1 MKSICFIGARGGSK
15 GVPQKN
21 SRIINGKPLIAHTI
35 ISALD
40 SGLYN
45 HVIVSTEDEKIAQIA
60 KKYGAEIPFLR
71 PKNLSTDTASFTDVM
86 IHGINKL
93 KKLNYDFDILVNRDC
108 TVPFIRNE
116 DVESSIKLLKNKKC
130 DAVFGVYR
138 QHLNPYFNIME
149 KNQNG
154 FLQLSKK
161 LKNRPTSRQ
170 KSPKVF
176 QLNGLFVYNVEK
188 FLKHKNPLPPKSL
201 PYEIPVESGLMIDT
215 EFEFKIA
222 EYVMNNKSLFF

>member
-93 KKLNYDFDILVNRDC
+93 KKLNYDFDILINRDC

-188 FLKHKNPLPPKSL
+188 FLKYKNPLPPKSL

>member
-1 MKSICFIGARGGSK
+1 LKSICFIGARGGSK

-21 SRIINGKPLIAHTI
+21 IRLINGKPLIAHTI

-40 SGLYN
+40 SGLYD
-45 HVIVSTEDEKIAQIA
+45 HVVVSTEDKKIAQIA

-71 PKNLSTDTASFTDVM
+71 PKNLSTDTAGFTDVM
-86 IHGINKL
+86 IHGINEL
-93 KKLNYDFDILVNRDC
+93 KKLNYTFDILVNRDC

-116 DVESSIKLLKNKKC
+116 DVANSIKLLKNKKC
-130 DAVFGVYR
+130 NAVFGVYR
-138 QHLNPYFNIME
+138 QHFNPYFNIME
-149 KNQNG
+149 ETHNG

-170 KSPKVF
+170 KSPKVY
-176 QLNGLFVYNVEK
+176 QLNGLFVYNVDK
-188 FLKHKNPLPPKSL
+188 FLKYKTPLPPKSL
-201 PYEIPVESGLMIDT
+201 PYKIPVESGFMIDT

-222 EYVMNNKSLFF
+222 EYMMNNKSLFF

>member
-21 SRIINGKPLIAHTI
+21 IRLINGKPLIAHTI

-40 SGLYN
+40 SGLYD
-45 HVIVSTEDEKIAQIA
+45 HVVVSTEDKKIAQIA

-71 PKNLSTDTASFTDVM
+71 PKNLSTDTAGFTDVM
-86 IHGINKL
+86 IHGINEL
-93 KKLNYDFDILVNRDC
+93 KKLNYTFDILVNRDC

-116 DVESSIKLLKNKKC
+116 DVANSIKLLKNKKC
-130 DAVFGVYR
+130 NAVFGVYR
-138 QHLNPYFNIME
+138 QHFNPYFNIME
-149 KNQNG
+149 ETHNG

-170 KSPKVF
+170 KSPKVY
-176 QLNGLFVYNVEK
+176 QLNGLFVYNVDK
-188 FLKHKNPLPPKSL
+188 FLKYKTPLPPKSL
-201 PYEIPVESGLMIDT
+201 PYEIPVESGFMIDT

-222 EYVMNNKSLFF
+222 EYMMNNKSLFF